1 MFFNKNLRFQLHN
14 SRSFFR
20 SIINTTEYQCSNKI
34 VNNIRLLSTSK
45 ILNIQSQQNNSNST
59 SSNNNNNNNS
69 NNNKQGEKKS
79 GASIFNLFKRGSKF
93 LISTSIVLGALGI
106 SSISLYLVFTELFSP
121 SGETQTFN
129 RVVSMIEKDE
139 KSLKLLGYSDE
150 EILKNNGKIKLNAYG
165 EIINDDRWTRNRPI
179 SATKFTGKDSKE
191 HLLMRFFVESQ
202 YKVGIVQLEAID
214 ESFIEQN
221 LIFVSIDVNGEQ
233 RHYLIGGPSIQLKRN
248 PNGLFNTNNGGFL
261 GIKWGPKRD

>member
-1 MFFNKNLRFQLHN
+1 MFSNKNLIFQLH
-14 SRSFFR
+14 STRSCIR
-20 SIINTTEYQCSNKI
+20 SILNTNKYQCSNQI
-34 VNNIRLLSTSK
+34 VNNMRLLSTSR
-45 ILNIQSQQNNSNST
+45 ILNTQSQQSST
-59 SSNNNNNNNS
+59 AGSQSGS
-69 NNNKQGEKKS
+69 NKQQNKNGGPS
-79 GASIFNLFKRGSKF
+79 VFNLFKRGSKF
-93 LISTSIVLGALGI
+93 LVSTSIVLAALGI

-150 EILKNNGKIKLNAYG
+150 EISKNNGKIKLNAYG
-165 EIINDDRWTRNRPI
+165 EMINDDRWTRNRPV

-233 RHYLIGGPSIQLKRN
+233 RHYLVGGPAIQLKRN
-248 PNGLFNTNNGGFL
+248 PNGLFSTNNGGFL